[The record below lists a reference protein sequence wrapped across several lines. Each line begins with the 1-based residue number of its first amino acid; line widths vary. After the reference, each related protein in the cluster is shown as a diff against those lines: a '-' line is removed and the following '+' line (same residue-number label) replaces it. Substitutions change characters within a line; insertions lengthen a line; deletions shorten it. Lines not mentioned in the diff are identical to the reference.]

1 MVCILNTLFKIEYSV
16 KSYLIKSCSFSVLVG
31 NLGEAFLDSHHEVG
45 LVILHSLKDLLNK
58 LLTFLVLLR
67 LASLRLED
75 QVLNRADL
83 LFEAF
88 LQVSLHASHGGT
100 NHVERAFPLGTSR
113 RVLVVGHH
121 KHQEGL
127 VWLIV
132 DAFFLSDD
140 LDVVAKEA
148 DLHLTFVLLLAIL
161 DLVEGGSHDGN
172 NHVQGSHLCEER
184 C

>member
-45 LVILHSLKDLLNK
+45 LVLKDLLNK
-58 LLTFLVLLR
+58 LLSFLVLLR

-75 QVLNRADL
+75 QVLDRADL
-83 LFEAF
+83 LSEAL
-88 LQVSLHASHGGT
+88 LQISLIASHDGT
-100 NHVERAFPLGTSR
+100 NHAERAFPLGTSR
-113 RVLVVGHH
+113 RVFVVGHH

-127 VWLIV
+127 VWLIE
-132 DAFFLSDD
+132 DAFSDD

-161 DLVEGGSHDGN
+161 NLVEGGSHDGN